1 MSRSGISVFQQF
13 LLKSLQTV
21 IINIPIFRPV
31 TDAEL
36 QELSNVPTS
45 VNNHNNE
52 NIPELTDSDDSR
64 SDSDEDD
71 GWETTEDD
79 DEDGADNNH

>member
-36 QELSNVPTS
+36 QELSNVATS
-45 VNNHNNE
+45 VNNHDIE

-79 DEDGADNNH
+79 DEDDKDNNH